1 MYHGHVMVSWVILMM
16 LSWSEGPAGLWD
28 GLDHPVFILPVVSR
42 PDQPPGAPVTVRR
55 ESLPRTLDG
64 DELLKIGDLHEVQNH
79 LQEALPYYQRAL
91 AAFRAKKDR
100 RGEAA
105 ALVRIG
111 SIHERQGSHAEALAA
126 LDAAVPILAT
136 VGEDRP
142 HAHALLK
149 LGRILESLGRMAE
162 AQEAYDH
169 ARTLFQ
175 RSHDRKGYAE
185 SLIRLGSLWTAQ
197 DRVAE
202 ALPILQTALID
213 SRDRQDAV
221 QQMAALT
228 VTGDARIRAGE
239 PGVARTLYEEGLQL
253 AEAQRDVR
261 AEADVRIRL
270 VRLLFNE
277 ARYAEGLKMAQRAL
291 ALYQSLRDRSQ
302 EADTLSLLG
311 SLHQAEGNTTL
322 AAEHHE
328 RALTLY
334 RALRDRMREAASLAN
349 LAAAYETSGSL
360 KEAQETQQK
369 VIFLLQSPVQ

>member
-1 MYHGHVMVSWVILMM
+1 M
-16 LSWSEGPAGLWD
+16 E
-28 GLDHPVFILPVVSR
+28 
-42 PDQPPGAPVTVRR
+42 
-55 ESLPRTLDG
+55 
-64 DELLKIGDLHEVQNH
+64 
-79 LQEALPYYQRAL
+79 
-91 AAFRAKKDR
+91 
-100 RGEAA
+100 
-105 ALVRIG
+105 
-111 SIHERQGSHAEALAA
+111 
-126 LDAAVPILAT
+126 AAVPILAT
-136 VGEDRP
+136 VGEDAP

-213 SRDRQDAV
+213 SRDRQDAA

-334 RALRDRMREAASLAN
+334 RALRDRMREAGSLAN
-349 LAAAYETSGSL
+349 LAAAYETNGSL